1 MILLLSCPTSVLF
14 WVDITEPLSLE
25 ITAKF
30 TIDVCKG
37 RKRPKHDFERGSI
50 AAVSAMMAM
59 AHPCFRNDT
68 CVSTHSPQVLVPVE
82 APYGSCACTLG
93 RKKFLEVQGHMLR
106 DEKQSQFGLVA
117 SQGN

>member
-1 MILLLSCPTSVLF
+1 MILLPSYPTFVLF
-14 WVDITEPLSLE
+14 WVDIIEPLSLE
-25 ITAKF
+25 ITKF

-37 RKRPKHDFERGSI
+37 RKGPRNDFERRSI
-50 AAVSAMMAM
+50 PAVSAMMAM
-59 AHPCFRNDT
+59 AHPCFRNDA

-82 APYGSCACTLG
+82 TPYGSCACTLG
-93 RKKFLEVQGHMLR
+93 RKKFLEVQGHMLK